1 MTTGGNG
8 VVCLQGGN
16 EITPRCRPMDEA
28 LLALA
33 PGGPVVVLPLASEP
47 GSDYSRTAQNAMRYF
62 SELGAEVFVPPDPR
76 RDAADAEQA
85 LRSAGMIVLTGGS
98 PRRLRDALVA
108 TGLDEAVRARHI
120 AGALIMGSSAGAM
133 VACSTTLLPQWRGNP
148 QTGPG
153 IGLVAGHV
161 VVPHYDGKRGGWVR
175 AGLSVEPAVLGIP
188 ECSGVL
194 VEAGQLRA
202 IGADASS
209 RITADGT
216 EVLSPS

>member
-47 GSDYSRTAQNAMRYF
+47 GSDYSCTAQNAMRYF

-108 TGLDEAVRARHI
+108 TGLGEAVRGPPH
-120 AGALIMGSSAGAM
+120 AG
-133 VACSTTLLPQWRGNP
+133 
-148 QTGPG
+148 
-153 IGLVAGHV
+153 GLVIGGGA
-161 VVPHYDGKRGGWVR
+161 RG
-175 AGLSVEPAVLGIP
+175 E
-188 ECSGVL
+188 
-194 VEAGQLRA
+194 
-202 IGADASS
+202 
-209 RITADGT
+209 
-216 EVLSPS
+216 